1 VRKISQAPARTQQS
15 QDTGANDAVPLR
27 LEGKQSANQQAATK
41 RQRPVQK
48 SQRLIALK
56 QTHREQPKA
65 DHHRAAEKYLQSHTR
80 NLMHPPAMAST
91 TIPGLHAPPN
101 HATSESMTRYW
112 RENKWHDADFL
123 PMSPTDRGLTH
134 GLGLFETILA
144 IDGSPALLD
153 RHLARMITS
162 CDRLGWGNPLPKNLR
177 AAIVHQL
184 AVAKLDQ
191 GRARVRLAISAGSG
205 QLACPSIGHD
215 HLVWI
220 TVSRTED
227 PPASITL
234 CKAPFIHPSHSFL
247 SGMKSASYAGNLLAL
262 NHARQRGFDDA
273 LYFNDQI
280 HICETTTSNIF
291 GVMDNTLH
299 YPPDDT
305 GCLPGI
311 TRTLIIELAEK
322 NAIRTSATSLTESD
336 LMTCDEVF
344 ITSAIRGAVRVARYE
359 STQYTQSTITDKLR
373 KLWKQAVT
381 QNSAQNKA

>member
-1 VRKISQAPARTQQS
+1 
-15 QDTGANDAVPLR
+15 
-27 LEGKQSANQQAATK
+27 
-41 RQRPVQK
+41 
-48 SQRLIALK
+48 
-56 QTHREQPKA
+56 
-65 DHHRAAEKYLQSHTR
+65 
-80 NLMHPPAMAST
+80 
-91 TIPGLHAPPN
+91 
-101 HATSESMTRYW
+101 MTRYW

-153 RHLARMITS
+153 RHLARMLAS
-162 CDRLGWGNPLPKNLR
+162 CDRLGWGNPLPNKLR
-177 AAIVHQL
+177 SAIISQL
-184 AVAKLDQ
+184 TAAKLDHD
-191 GRARVRLAISAGSG
+191 RARVRLAISAGSG
-205 QLACPSIGHD
+205 QLACPSIGRD

-234 CKAPFIHPSHSFL
+234 CKAPFAHPSHSFL
-247 SGMKSASYAGNLLAL
+247 SGMKSASYADNLLAL

-273 LYFNDQI
+273 VFLNEKNL
-280 HICETTTSNIF
+280 ICETTTSNIF
-291 GVMDNTLH
+291 GVIDNTLH

-322 NAIRTSATSLTESD
+322 NTIRTSATSLTESD

-344 ITSAIRGAVRVARYE
+344 ITSAIRGPVRVSRYE
-359 STQYTQSTITDKLR
+359 STEYAQTSITDKLR
-373 KLWKQAVT
+373 EIWQEAVT
-381 QNSAQNKA
+381 ADATRNKA